1 MATKARERI
10 ERPSRETA
18 QQASSGNG
26 AEPLS
31 AELLKRL
38 YSYMLK
44 CRTVE
49 ERARVLFKQGK
60 FAGNYYAAVGQE
72 ATEVGCS
79 IDLEEQDC
87 IAPSHRDFISHI
99 MKGTPLKFMFA
110 QLYARKTSP
119 DQGRSS
125 PAHCGYAPLNI
136 ITPASTIAAQLNI
149 GTGVALAYKMQKKPN
164 IVVAFSGDG
173 STSLGSWHE
182 ALNFAGVARL
192 PIVYV
197 VQNNLWAESV
207 SVKLQT
213 AVEDLS
219 VKAQAYGFPGVT
231 VDGNDV
237 VEVYR
242 AAREAIHRAR
252 SGGGPT

>member
-1 MATKARERI
+1 MPVNTKERSGASKTQ
-10 ERPSRETA
+10 ESTKKTASTA
-18 QQASSGNG
+18 QTQSANG
-26 AEPLS
+26 APSLDRD
-31 AELLKRL
+31 LLKRL

-49 ERARVLFKQGK
+49 ERARTLFKQGR
-60 FAGNYYAAVGQE
+60 FSGNYYAAVGQE
-72 ATEVGCS
+72 ATEVGAA
-79 IDLEEQDC
+79 IDLRTSDT
-87 IAPSHRDFISHI
+87 IAPSHRDFISNLI
-99 MKGTPLKFMFA
+99 KGTPLKFMIA

-149 GTGVALAYKMQKKPN
+149 GTGVALAYKMQKKTN

-197 VQNNLWAESV
+197 
-207 SVKLQT
+207 
-213 AVEDLS
+213 
-219 VKAQAYGFPGVT
+219 
-231 VDGNDV
+231 
-237 VEVYR
+237 
-242 AAREAIHRAR
+242 
-252 SGGGPT
+252 

>member
-1 MATKARERI
+1 MATKTKERAFAAPQ
-10 ERPSRETA
+10 EAPA
-18 QQASSGNG
+18 QTKSPKTGSNG
-26 AEPLS
+26 SAPLPE
-31 AELLKRL
+31 ELLKRL
-38 YSYMLK
+38 YGYMLK

-49 ERARVLFKQGK
+49 EKARTLFKQGK

-149 GTGVALAYKMQKKPN
+149 GTGVALANKMKKN
-164 IVVAFSGDG
+164 DDIVMAFCGDG
-173 STSLGSWHE
+173 ATSLGFWHE

-197 VQNNLWAESV
+197 
-207 SVKLQT
+207 
-213 AVEDLS
+213 
-219 VKAQAYGFPGVT
+219 
-231 VDGNDV
+231 
-237 VEVYR
+237 
-242 AAREAIHRAR
+242 
-252 SGGGPT
+252 